1 MKQHLPRYLMAN
13 NLMAK
18 ATATP
23 LKQYWLL
30 SVSLPS
36 HDDYLERLGTNF
48 LLSVLLI
55 CKFCKVLQSSASTC
69 CVHRYAL
76 DPSELC
82 KAPLPASSPFSLP
95 FLPALQCSQ
104 SLPGVPQH
112 LLDPCFFREFLPPLC
127 TANSGEVSVSAWS
140 ARSKLI
146 WEKIDGKS
154 NFLFN
159 QLIAILRKIVSL
171 LTFPKM
177 IMEIETALKLP

>member
-36 HDDYLERLGTNF
+36 HDHYLERLGTNF

-127 TANSGEVSVSAWS
+127 QQWGGVCLSLVCQVKAYLGEDRW
-140 ARSKLI
+140 K
-146 WEKIDGKS
+146 KQ
-154 NFLFN
+154 FL
-159 QLIAILRKIVSL
+159 V
-171 LTFPKM
+171 
-177 IMEIETALKLP
+177 